1 MSKDIRRKT
10 RGPAGSE
17 INIGSILEVNTVR
30 PNNLKV
36 RLKEGKLLIGC
47 LLAYN
52 APWLVEVLGTVGYDF
67 VAIDLEHEPI
77 DNESVA
83 NLIRAADGVNLPS
96 LVRMPCT
103 ERLLPFL
110 DAGVHGVIVPD
121 IRDRQHAE
129 KVVEMTRFYPIGCRT
144 YYTQTRSA
152 NYGVGIDERTWTQE
166 TNERQLVLGMIES
179 ISAVEK
185 LDGILAVQGI
195 DGYHI
200 GPLDLAQSMGY
211 PPKAELER
219 LIEDVVRRCRAA
231 GKYVAVGVVTPW
243 GMDSLPKWAQQ
254 GAQIFNVPSAW
265 MLTHMT
271 GQFLG
276 EVRSLAPAGQQGWPP
291 IPSIAHNPYF
301 TSDK

>member
-1 MSKDIRRKT
+1 M
-10 RGPAGSE
+10 
-17 INIGSILEVNTVR
+17 R
-30 PNNLKV
+30 PNNLKM
-36 RLKEGKLLIGC
+36 RLNERKLLIGC

-52 APWLVEVLGTVGYDF
+52 APWLVEVLGAVGYDF
-67 VAIDLEHEPI
+67 VAIDLEHEPMN
-77 DNESVA
+77 NESVA

-129 KVVEMTRFYPIGCRT
+129 KVVETTRFHPVGCRT

-152 NYGVGIDERTWTQE
+152 NYGVGIDERTWTQQI
-166 TNERQLVLGMIES
+166 NERQLVLGMIES
-179 ISAVEK
+179 ISAVEQ
-185 LDGILAVQGI
+185 LDGILAVDGI
-195 DGYHI
+195 DGYHV

-219 LIEDVVRRCRAA
+219 VIQDVVQRCRAA
-231 GKYVAVGVVTPW
+231 GKHAAVGVVTPW
-243 GMDSLPKWAQQ
+243 GMDTLPKWAGQ
-254 GAQIFNVPSAW
+254 GAQIFTVPSAW
-265 MLTHMT
+265 MLTHMA

-276 EVRSLAPAGQQGWPP
+276 DVRKMAPSSQQDWPP
-291 IPSIAHNPYF
+291 IPPIAHNPYF

>member
-1 MSKDIRRKT
+1 M
-10 RGPAGSE
+10 
-17 INIGSILEVNTVR
+17 R
-30 PNNLKV
+30 PNNLKA
-36 RLKEGKLLIGC
+36 RLSEGKLLIGC
-47 LLAYN
+47 ILAYN
-52 APWLVEVLGTVGYDF
+52 APWLVEVFGTVGYDF
-67 VAIDLEHEPI
+67 VTFDLEHEPI

-83 NLIRAADGVNLPS
+83 NMIRAADGVNLPS

-129 KVVEMTRFYPIGCRT
+129 MVVEKTRFHPVGCRT

-152 NYGVGIDERTWTQE
+152 NYGVGIDERSWTRQI
-166 TNERQLVLGMIES
+166 NERQLVLGMIES
-179 ISAVEK
+179 ISAVEQ
-185 LDGILAVQGI
+185 LDGILAVDGI
-195 DGYHI
+195 DGYHV

-219 LIEDVVRRCRAA
+219 LIEEIVRRCRAA
-231 GKYVAVGVVTPW
+231 GRHAAVGVVTPW
-243 GMDSLPKWAQQ
+243 GMDSLPKWAGH

-265 MLTHMT
+265 MLTHMA

-276 EVRSLAPAGQQGWPP
+276 EVRKMAPAAQQDWPP
-291 IPSIAHNPYF
+291 VPPIAHNPYF

>member
-1 MSKDIRRKT
+1 M
-10 RGPAGSE
+10 
-17 INIGSILEVNTVR
+17 R
-30 PNNLKV
+30 PNNLKM

-52 APWLVEVLGTVGYDF
+52 APWLVEVLGTVGYEF
-67 VAIDLEHEPI
+67 VAIDLEHEPM
-77 DNESVA
+77 DNEAVA

-103 ERLLPFL
+103 ERLLPLL

-129 KVVEMTRFYPIGCRT
+129 MVVETTRFHPVGCRT

-152 NYGVGIDERTWTQE
+152 NYGVGIDERTWTQQI
-166 TNERQLVLGMIES
+166 NERQLVLGMIES
-179 ISAVEK
+179 ISAVEQ
-185 LDGILAVQGI
+185 LDSILAVDGI
-195 DGYHI
+195 DGYHV

-211 PPKAELER
+211 PPKAELEQ
-219 LIEDVVRRCRAA
+219 LIQDIVQRCRAA
-231 GKYVAVGVVTPW
+231 GKHAAVGVVTPW
-243 GMDSLPKWAQQ
+243 GMDSLPKWAGH
-254 GAQIFNVPSAW
+254 GAQIFSVPSAW
-265 MLTHMT
+265 MLTHMA

-276 EVRSLAPAGQQGWPP
+276 DVRKMAPASQQDWPP
-291 IPSIAHNPYF
+291 IPPIAHNPYF

>member
-1 MSKDIRRKT
+1 MID
-10 RGPAGSE
+10 E
-17 INIGSILEVNTVR
+17 SIPLPSPCAQPVRAVQKEVKTVR

-36 RLKEGKLLIGC
+36 RLREGKLLIGC

-83 NLIRAADGVNLPS
+83 NMIRAADGVDLPS

-121 IRDRQHAE
+121 LRDRAHAE
-129 KVVEMTRFYPIGCRT
+129 EVVEMTRFHPMGCRT

-152 NYGVGIDERTWTQE
+152 NYGVGIDERRWTQE
-166 TNERQLVLGMIES
+166 INERQLVLGMIES
-179 ISAVEK
+179 ISAVEQ
-185 LDGILAVQGI
+185 LDGILSVNGI
-195 DGYHI
+195 DGYHV

-243 GMDSLPKWAQQ
+243 GMDSLPKWARH

-265 MLTHMT
+265 MLTHFAS
-271 GQFLG
+271 QFLG
-276 EVRSLAPAGQQGWPP
+276 EVRGLAPAGQQDWPP
-291 IPSIAHNPYF
+291 VSPIAHNPYF

>member
-1 MSKDIRRKT
+1 M
-10 RGPAGSE
+10 
-17 INIGSILEVNTVR
+17 R
-30 PNNLKV
+30 PNNLKM
-36 RLKEGKLLIGC
+36 RLKERKLLIGC
-47 LLAYN
+47 LLAYD
-52 APWLVEVLGTVGYDF
+52 APWLVEVLGAVGYDF
-67 VAIDLEHEPI
+67 VAIDLEHEAMN
-77 DNESVA
+77 NESVA

-129 KVVEMTRFYPIGCRT
+129 NVVETTRFHPIGCRT

-152 NYGVGIDERTWTQE
+152 NYGVGIDERTWTQQI
-166 TNERQLVLGMIES
+166 NERQLVLGMIES
-179 ISAVEK
+179 ISAVEQ
-185 LDGILAVQGI
+185 LDGILAVDGI
-195 DGYHI
+195 DGYHV

-219 LIEDVVRRCRAA
+219 VIQDVVQRCRAA
-231 GKYVAVGVVTPW
+231 GKHVAVGVVTPW
-243 GMDSLPKWAQQ
+243 GMDTLPKWAGQ
-254 GAQIFNVPSAW
+254 GAQIFTVPSAW
-265 MLTHMT
+265 MLTHMA

-276 EVRSLAPAGQQGWPP
+276 DVRKLAPPSQQDWPP
-291 IPSIAHNPYF
+291 IPPIAHNPYF

>member
-1 MSKDIRRKT
+1 MRT
-10 RGPAGSE
+10 
-17 INIGSILEVNTVR
+17 
-30 PNNLKV
+30 NNLKP
-36 RLKEGKLLIGC
+36 RLEQGKLVIGC

-67 VAIDLEHEPI
+67 VVIDLEHEPLN
-77 DNESVA
+77 NESVA
-83 NLIRAADGVNLPS
+83 NLIRAADSVNLPS

-121 IRDRQHAE
+121 ILDRSHAE
-129 KVVEMTRFYPIGCRT
+129 KVVEMTRFHPIGCRT

-152 NYGVGIDERTWTQE
+152 NYGVGIDERVWTRE
-166 TNERQLVLGMIES
+166 TNERQLVIGMIEH

-185 LDGILAVQGI
+185 LDGILAVEGI

-211 PPKAELER
+211 PPKTELER
-219 LIEDVVRRCRAA
+219 LIEDVVRRIRAA
-231 GKYVAVGVVTPW
+231 GKYAAVGVVTPW
-243 GMDSLPKWAQQ
+243 GMDSLPKWAER

-265 MLTHMT
+265 LLTHMA
-271 GQFLG
+271 GQFLR
-276 EVRSLAPAGQQGWPP
+276 EVRSLAPEGQQDWPP
-291 IPSIAHNPYF
+291 IAPIARNPYF